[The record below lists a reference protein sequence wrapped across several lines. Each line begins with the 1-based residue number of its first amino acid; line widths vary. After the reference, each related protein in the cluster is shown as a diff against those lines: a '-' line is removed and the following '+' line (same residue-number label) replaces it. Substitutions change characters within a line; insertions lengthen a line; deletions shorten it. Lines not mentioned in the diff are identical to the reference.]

1 MLARRARLHV
11 DQLKINRVVVHV
23 NLGDADLHLVAN
35 AEYLGGALANERHMG
50 FVEVIVIIAQ
60 RAEAD

>member
-11 DQLKINRVVVHV
+11 DQLEINRMVVHV
-23 NLGDADLHLVAN
+23 DLGDADLHLVAD
-35 AEYLGGALANERHMG
+35 AEHLRGALANERHMS

-60 RAEAD
+60 RTEPD